1 MPPCDPSTEKRREAR
16 QESQKDQNQQDQNA
30 ANATPARPDP
40 MERMQRRADAM
51 SKSATAFKALTDA
64 AAPLYQS
71 LDEAQKRRFTF
82 LIRPQRQQMKKRE
95 ETLSSIRRGDQVV
108 MGGGI
113 VAKVTKVIDD
123 KELEVE
129 IADGVKVRAM
139 RQYVAE
145 VRVKGEPVK
154 TETAA

>member
-1 MPPCDPSTEKRREAR
+1 MFITQAFA
-16 QESQKDQNQQDQNA
+16 QDGGA
-30 ANATPARPDP
+30 ASG
-40 MERMQRRADAM
+40 AM
-51 SKSATAFKALTDA
+51 GSGLEMLLLF
-64 AAPLYQS
+64 APLMVVWY
-71 LDEAQKRRFTF
+71 FF

-95 ETLSSIRRGDQVV
+95 ETLSAIRRGDQVI

-123 KELEVE
+123 KELELE

-154 TETAA
+154 TDTAA

>member
-1 MPPCDPSTEKRREAR
+1 MLVPYLLI
-16 QESQKDQNQQDQNA
+16 
-30 ANATPARPDP
+30 
-40 MERMQRRADAM
+40 
-51 SKSATAFKALTDA
+51 FVV
-64 AAPLYQS
+64 
-71 LDEAQKRRFTF
+71 FWFF
-82 LIRPQRQQMKKRE
+82 LIRPQRTQMKKRE

-123 KELEVE
+123 KELELE

-154 TETAA
+154 TESAA

>member
-1 MPPCDPSTEKRREAR
+1 MFIT
-16 QESQKDQNQQDQNA
+16 Q
-30 ANATPARPDP
+30 
-40 MERMQRRADAM
+40 
-51 SKSATAFKALTDA
+51 AFAQDA
-64 AAPLYQS
+64 AAAPSAMGSGLEMLLLFAPLMVVWY
-71 LDEAQKRRFTF
+71 FF

-113 VAKVTKVIDD
+113 VAKVTKVIDE

-129 IADGVKVRAM
+129 IADGVKVRAL

>member
-1 MPPCDPSTEKRREAR
+1 MFITQAFA
-16 QESQKDQNQQDQNA
+16 QDG
-30 ANATPARPDP
+30 
-40 MERMQRRADAM
+40 
-51 SKSATAFKALTDA
+51 A
-64 AAPLYQS
+64 AASSAMGSGLEMLLLFAPLMVVWY
-71 LDEAQKRRFTF
+71 FF
-82 LIRPQRQQMKKRE
+82 LIRPQRTQMKKRE

-154 TETAA
+154 AETAA

>member
-1 MPPCDPSTEKRREAR
+1 MFITQAFA
-16 QESQKDQNQQDQNA
+16 QDG
-30 ANATPARPDP
+30 
-40 MERMQRRADAM
+40 
-51 SKSATAFKALTDA
+51 A
-64 AAPLYQS
+64 AASSAMGSGLEMLLLFAPLMVVWY
-71 LDEAQKRRFTF
+71 FF
-82 LIRPQRQQMKKRE
+82 LIRPQRTQMKKRE
-95 ETLSSIRRGDQVV
+95 ETLSAIRRGDQVI

-123 KELEVE
+123 KELELE

>member
-1 MPPCDPSTEKRREAR
+1 MFITQAFA
-16 QESQKDQNQQDQNA
+16 QDG
-30 ANATPARPDP
+30 
-40 MERMQRRADAM
+40 
-51 SKSATAFKALTDA
+51 A
-64 AAPLYQS
+64 AASSAMGSGLEMLLLFAPLMVVWY
-71 LDEAQKRRFTF
+71 FF
-82 LIRPQRQQMKKRE
+82 LIRPQRTQMKKRE
-95 ETLSSIRRGDQVV
+95 ETLSSIRRGDQVI

-123 KELEVE
+123 KELELE